1 MLFYASILSQ
11 MPMLRRIFRC
21 IGPNQ
26 KNQPHLDL
34 YLVRRYT
41 ICHFPIG
48 VLYLCIC
55 QNQKNQPNLVLY
67 LSQPWQMH
75 VQGSNLLFNHPI
87 CHYLSAMDKKAQN
100 AAHYRIMDSLELT
113 IDTCLQWRVI
123 LTLRPPSVTLSSEPG
138 MKWKLAC
145 KFVNTCHITILVYT
159 LPSWSALADRYR
171 TNVTTLTVKKNRAWC
186 IIKYIDW
193 HSTWMVNVF
202 YFPRSFIPRRD
213 LVTGH
218 LFTLQHV
225 MDLDI
230 SSVYSM
236 AMELPFTNSV
246 LYFMELM

>member
-193 HSTWMVNVF
+193 HSTWSMC
-202 YFPRSFIPRRD
+202 FISQD
-213 LVTGH
+213 LSSPEGTLSQVTCS
-218 LFTLQHV
+218 L
-225 MDLDI
+225 
-230 SSVYSM
+230 YSM
-236 AMELPFTNSV
+236 LWILIYHRCTLWPWSSLLRTVSCILWN
-246 LYFMELM
+246 